1 MHEPLMPTAIS
12 FSLDVPHETSRSLS
26 GSLQARLQPP
36 ERSVEELRADSERA
50 TERTRQLREAH
61 IESVKE
67 RAARESQRC
76 DEVAARKRRMM
87 HEEAQTLVA
96 RMGMK
101 DGYYD
106 AFLEDKR
113 EKQESE
119 KARRA
124 ALAEAASASRLA
136 ADQEKAVR
144 GVRMAERV
152 EQAVRRRIPSLPSQR
167 PCFARLPPTALS
179 TEVCCVRYVCA
190 RASGGVTVSAAAPLC
205 CGSAATRACVPVPV
219 HTHACTHRRRHTIV
233 RWRRWSNGTVTR
245 CSTFSRSRPLTKSI

>member
-12 FSLDVPHETSRSLS
+12 FSLDVPHETSRSSLS

-124 ALAEAASASRLA
+124 ALAEAASESFCRCSQGIKGFSPGGSTSSSISSATSGAS
-136 ADQEKAVR
+136 
-144 GVRMAERV
+144 MPRV
-152 EQAVRRRIPSLPSQR
+152 FLM
-167 PCFARLPPTALS
+167 CLFLALS
-179 TEVCCVRYVCA
+179 FFWEVEALNDTSLKQRSKNPAVQ
-190 RASGGVTVSAAAPLC
+190 TAPK
-205 CGSAATRACVPVPV
+205 VQ
-219 HTHACTHRRRHTIV
+219 
-233 RWRRWSNGTVTR
+233 
-245 CSTFSRSRPLTKSI
+245 